1 MSKIWQIQLIMVFG
15 VTVTELKNPLVSL
28 QHILR
33 GAVGAHTQPLG
44 GIKRQR
50 YFTAHPLTG

>member
-1 MSKIWQIQLIMVFG
+1 MVFG
-15 VTVTELKNPLVSL
+15 VIVTELKNPLVSL
-28 QHILR
+28 QRILR
-33 GAVGAHTQPLG
+33 GAVAAQTQPLG

>member
-1 MSKIWQIQLIMVFG
+1 MVFG
-15 VTVTELKNPLVSL
+15 VIVTELKNPLVSL